1 MKFSIDDI
9 DYDVIVIKKNNK
21 NTYIR
26 VKNDFK
32 IYVTTNYFVTKKQI
46 EKLLKD
52 NESYLRKVISKIRKK
67 SEKEELFFYLGNSY
81 DIIEVSTMKD
91 ISIDYNN
98 KIIYT
103 PNQKKLDKWL
113 KNEIV
118 RIFNERYE
126 YNFSKFLEGV
136 KPPVLKIRT
145 MKSRWGVYN
154 RKNHSITLNSHLIE
168 YTIDKLDYV
177 IFHEL
182 CHIKHFDHSKNFWNL
197 VSKYCPDYKKI
208 RNDLKE

>member
-9 DYDVIVIKKNNK
+9 DYDVIFIKKNNK

-136 KPPVLKIRT
+136 KHPVLKIRT

-154 RKNHSITLNSHLIE
+154 RKNHSITLNSHLIK
-168 YTIDKLDYV
+168 YSIDKLDYV